1 MLKRQL
7 HGACRAFAIRW
18 WSRHMISIG
27 RKTVSYNFTV
37 NLRATRFGMLQF
49 LHDHNS
55 CALAHDETVAV
66 VEELEDR
73 KSTRLNSSH
82 VAISYAVFCLKK
94 KNEQELRDMDEL
106 YYEVPACR
114 VTDVRL

>member
-37 NLRATRFGMLQF
+37 HLRATRFGMLQF

-66 VEELEDR
+66 AIER
-73 KSTRLNSSH
+73 PGSTLRFIVACAERFHCWESAQTDLDNRSLRASS
-82 VAISYAVFCLKK
+82 K
-94 KNEQELRDMDEL
+94 
-106 YYEVPACR
+106 
-114 VTDVRL
+114 